1 MTGPFMPSSSSAPAA
16 SALEPDRLPKTDLLW
31 LGAHKTGTTSLQH
44 LLSQARSLLTESGL
58 FYIDTQALRTR
69 YTRPVLDVPARHRE
83 SQSLPPLP
91 RGETHYLL
99 FDENIPG
106 LVQDAAHPT
115 GLYPEAAERALTLST
130 RMGLHAPTLVF
141 GLRGFADYLPSLYC
155 ERLKSLPFC
164 DFRSFWHGRQ
174 NTLSWYD
181 LVARL
186 LAAFPQSHL
195 LIYRAEDLR
204 GREQALLSWIT
215 GIPTERWPKG
225 LEQLREGF
233 SQAAVDWLG
242 GLARRRLPGPLD
254 VFEATQRFPR
264 RSQQEVFQPWSAAE
278 RKALARIYQA
288 DLASLRAL
296 ARQSPR
302 LHIWSPEADPAKAQ
316 NKT

>member
-1 MTGPFMPSSSSAPAA
+1 MTGPFMPSSSSALA
-16 SALEPDRLPKTDLLW
+16 SSAPETGRLPNTDILW

-44 LLSQARSLLTESGL
+44 LLTQARPLLTEAGL

-69 YTRPVLDVPARHRE
+69 YTRPVLDVPARHRDPLP
-83 SQSLPPLP
+83 LPPLP
-91 RGETHYLL
+91 RGETQYLL

-106 LVQDAAHPT
+106 LVQDAVHPT
-115 GLYPEAAERALTLST
+115 GLYPEAAERALKIST
-130 RMGLHAPTLVF
+130 QMGLTTPTLVF

-181 LVARL
+181 LATRL
-186 LAAFPQSHL
+186 LAAFPHSHL
-195 LIYRAEDLR
+195 LLYRAEDLR
-204 GREQALLSWIT
+204 GREQALLSWLT
-215 GIPTERWPKG
+215 GIPTPRWPTG

-233 SQAAVDWLG
+233 SQAAVDWLSD
-242 GLARRRLPGPLD
+242 LATRRLPGPLD
-254 VFEATQRFPR
+254 VFEATRQFPR
-264 RSQQEVFQPWSAAE
+264 QSAQEAFEPWSAAE

-296 ARQSPR
+296 ARQCPR
-302 LHIWSPEADPAKAQ
+302 LHIWSPEAQAAHKA
-316 NKT
+316 